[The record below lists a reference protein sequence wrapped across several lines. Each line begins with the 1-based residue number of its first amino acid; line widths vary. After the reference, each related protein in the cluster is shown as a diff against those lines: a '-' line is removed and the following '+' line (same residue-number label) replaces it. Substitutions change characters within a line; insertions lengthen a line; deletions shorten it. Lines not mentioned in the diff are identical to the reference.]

1 MTQIV
6 TEPRTT
12 EERAAR
18 LREFYEADCAILG
31 IPPYDSPLES
41 QLADTGVA
49 AVLQASGLPL
59 GTDAAERA
67 SLTALASPAP
77 F

>member
-18 LREFYEADCAILG
+18 LREFYEADCAVLG
-31 IPPYDSPLES
+31 IPPYDSELEAGM
-41 QLADTGVA
+41 ADAIVA
-49 AVLQASGLPL
+49 ATL
-59 GTDAAERA
+59 E
-67 SLTALASPAP
+67 ASPAALTQTPP

>member
-18 LREFYEADCAILG
+18 LREFYEADCAASVPRG
-31 IPPYDSPLES
+31 SP
-41 QLADTGVA
+41 
-49 AVLQASGLPL
+49 
-59 GTDAAERA
+59 DA
-67 SLTALASPAP
+67 
-77 F
+77 

>member
-12 EERAAR
+12 EETAA
-18 LREFYEADCAILG
+18 LLIAFYEADCAILG

-41 QLADTGVA
+41 RLADTGVA
-49 AVLQASGLPL
+49 AVLRASGLP
-59 GTDAAERA
+59 
-67 SLTALASPAP
+67 AP